1 MQHWAEMGLLLS
13 GKVTK
18 SQIFFCLK
26 MALQIVITG
35 HANLHRTC
43 SGLQD
48 EK

>member
-13 GKVTK
+13 DKITK
-18 SQIFFCLK
+18 NQISFCLK
-26 MALQIVITG
+26 MALQIVITR

-43 SGLQD
+43 LGLQD